1 MAIDKIQA
9 EGINLAD
16 TFAFT
21 GTVSGAGG
29 FIKLLNTTSSSGAS
43 DYTVDST
50 YINSTY
56 DNYRIIAGY
65 QYVNDN
71 VGLNVR
77 FYVSGSE
84 STANYSY
91 ENAALTSS
99 TYNYDSVGGTT
110 MQIGGASGNATGE
123 TGTLVFDLTNANST
137 TIATRIHGFQ
147 YSVNQNGNTV
157 GYVFNAGQ
165 DSQNNAYVDVV
176 NGLRFYMGA
185 GNILMRHFTIYGM
198 IKWV

>member
-1 MAIDKIQA
+1 MPLSKIQA
-9 EGINLAD
+9 ESMNLAD
-16 TFAFT
+16 TYAFT
-21 GTVSGAGG
+21 GTISGAGG
-29 FIKLLNTTSSSGAS
+29 LVKLLNTTSSTGAS

-56 DNYRIIAGY
+56 DNYKIIAGY

-71 VGLNVR
+71 VGLNIR
-77 FYVSGSE
+77 FHVGGSQ

-99 TYNYDSVGGTT
+99 TYNYDALGATT
-110 MQIGGASGNATGE
+110 MQVGAASGNATGE

-147 YSVNQNGNTV
+147 YSVNANGNSV
-157 GYVFNAGQ
+157 GYAFQGGQ

-185 GNILMRHFTIYGM
+185 GNIIMRHFTIYGVV
-198 IKWV
+198 K